1 MDLRD
6 VLEEGCHGLSALP
19 AGRLEAEILL
29 AHALSTPRSF
39 LYANP
44 ELELPDLR
52 TEAFRK
58 LVQRRA
64 RGEPLAYLTGTRE
77 FWSLS
82 LHVTPEVLIPRH
94 ETELLVEAGLEH
106 IPDHRPVRVADLG
119 TGSGAIALAI
129 ASERGQA
136 EVHATD
142 ISAAALGVARHNAER
157 LGLPGVRF
165 HEGSWYE
172 PLNGRFEVI
181 LSNPPYVAA
190 GDPHLLSGDL
200 PHEPA
205 LALSSGPDG
214 LDSIRKIVRHGPD
227 CLAPG
232 GWLILEHGRDQ
243 GAALRALLAEQNYT
257 AVETRRDLS
266 GQERVT
272 MGRWPG
278 L

>member
-1 MDLRD
+1 MDLRGA
-6 VLEEGCHGLSALP
+6 LEEGCHDLSALP
-19 AGRLEAEILL
+19 AGRLEAEVLL

-58 LVQRRA
+58 LVKRRA

-77 FWSLS
+77 FWSLP
-82 LHVTPEVLIPRH
+82 LRVTPDVLIPRH

-129 ASERGQA
+129 ASERGGA

-142 ISAAALGVARHNAER
+142 ISQAALGVARHNAER

-165 HEGSWYE
+165 HAGSWCQ
-172 PLNGRFEVI
+172 PLSGRFEAI

-190 GDPHLLSGDL
+190 GDPYLLSGDL

-214 LDSIRKIVRHGPD
+214 LDAIREIVRQGPD
-227 CLAPG
+227 YLVPR
-232 GWLILEHGRDQ
+232 GWLMLEHGRDQ
-243 GAALRALLAEQNYT
+243 GAALRALLAEHGYT

-272 MGRWPG
+272 LGRF
-278 L
+278 

>member
-6 VLEEGCHGLSALP
+6 LLEEGCQALSALP

-29 AHALSTPRSF
+29 AHALTTPRSF

-52 TEAFRK
+52 AGVFRK

-64 RGEPLAYLTGTRE
+64 QGEPLAYLTGTRE

-82 LHVTPEVLIPRH
+82 LRVTPDVLIPRH

-106 IPDHRPVRVADLG
+106 IPVHRPVRVADLG
-119 TGSGAIALAI
+119 TGSGAIALAL
-129 ASERGQA
+129 ASERGEA
-136 EVHATD
+136 EVHASD
-142 ISAAALGVARHNAER
+142 ISQAALGVARSNAEL

-165 HEGSWYE
+165 HEGSWCE
-172 PLNGRFEVI
+172 PLSGRFEVL

-200 PHEPA
+200 PHEPVQ
-205 LALSSGPDG
+205 ALSSGPDG
-214 LDSIRKIVRHGPD
+214 LDSIREIVRQAPD
-227 CLAPG
+227 YLAPG
-232 GWLILEHGRDQ
+232 GWLMLEHGRDQ
-243 GAALRALLAEQNYT
+243 GAAVRALLAEHGYT
-257 AVETRRDLS
+257 AVETRWDLS

-272 MGRWPG
+272 LGRF
-278 L
+278 